1 MSGSATGH
9 AARLTEL
16 QAYRPRIARP
26 ADLEA
31 FWSSTLAE
39 ARSHPISVEARP
51 VESGLRLIDTW
62 DVAFAGYGGQPIRA
76 WLHRPAA
83 TRDAL
88 PVVVEYLGYNGARG
102 LPHERTAYALAGYA
116 HLVVDNR
123 GGGAGWAVSDTPDDD
138 PDAGLDTGGGRITR
152 GILAPETYFYRR
164 AHTDA
169 VRALDAVAELS
180 GVDPAR
186 VAVTGISNGGG
197 LAIAAAALG
206 TPVTTVMADVP
217 FLAHVVRAMTLS
229 TREPYLQLARYLQ
242 RNRTAVAA
250 VERTLSYVDVA
261 NLAPLA
267 TAPALFSVGLLDEI
281 CPPESVF
288 AAFHAWGGDDKR
300 IEVYPYNG
308 HEGGE
313 EFQHVARLRWLADR
327 LPI

>member
-1 MSGSATGH
+1 MSEGTAGH
-9 AARLTEL
+9 AARLAEL

-39 ARSHPISVEARP
+39 ARSHPIAVEARP
-51 VESGLRLIDTW
+51 VESGLRLIETW
-62 DVAFAGYGGQPIRA
+62 DVAFSGYGGQRIRA
-76 WLHRPAA
+76 WQHRPAA

-88 PVVVEYLGYNGARG
+88 PIVVEYLGYNGARG

-123 GGGAGWAVSDTPDDD
+123 GSGAGWAVSDTPDDD

-169 VRALDAVAELS
+169 VRALDAVAELP
-180 GVDPAR
+180 GVEPAR

-217 FLAHVVRAMTLS
+217 FLAHVVR
-229 TREPYLQLARYLQ
+229 
-242 RNRTAVAA
+242 
-250 VERTLSYVDVA
+250 TLSYVDVA

-281 CPPESVF
+281 CPPEAVF

-313 EFQHVARLRWLADR
+313 EFQHVARLRWLAER